1 MTIYHKVNDFL
12 YSLFP
17 KTEGF
22 GKNPAHLTEYLTD
35 YYTYGPYRPKVTI
48 VDDVVTVQIDTQA
61 IGNQQG
67 EYNKV
72 LNMCQQGQFQQAL
85 PRLRK
90 LIEQNPTVSEY
101 HRVLGQSLSE
111 SGDHDAAIDALID
124 ALRWDP
130 RNGYALIMLGNI
142 YARHKNDIGAANKF
156 YDQALA
162 VDPKDFI
169 AINNIGGNLMQLGRV
184 QEAQRYFEIAHE
196 INPNYPNV
204 LYALA
209 MTRQQQ
215 RDYSGAFA
223 YASQALRNAAAG
235 DPIRKA
241 SLSLIMQSAQQQASN
256 TNTFALADEYQ
267 ERIEEATGKEI
278 RVDPDE
284 FIPTAAK
291 LEIAENYGRA
301 YHQVKF
307 KPSYPAVDHL
317 VMHEMVH
324 LDFVVQAQKEGNN
337 LLFTSSDAGKQAFIK
352 SALPQLKKLEKAGFS
367 DANITG
373 FIEAIFEGMMRQIFN
388 APVDLFIEDFLYR
401 EFEELRPTQFLS
413 LHKLLLE
420 YIDAARNKQVAAFSP
435 PAVHRANTVLNLVAA
450 LHFKDLFGYDLT
462 HEFQASV
469 ADLKEAQR
477 LWKEYEEYRADRQ
490 PGEEYEVVQHWG
502 EDLGM
507 AAYFQL
513 KDEASVRSDIA
524 TGQAR
529 PEGALIP
536 SQPGLGADYPDEP
549 NGEQSP
555 EDVLSSIERD
565 PLGFDSPAPSNALK
579 EPLTY
584 DDSPAGQM
592 AVMFYCLDA
601 LNYFVGVPRNQL
613 QAVTFEIALLGRS
626 GLDPNNRTS
635 KYNLA
640 SLPGKTFSALQLLAW
655 MYTGFQEL
663 EPGMDTGLDFAKELE
678 MARAMASGKK

>member
-1 MTIYHKVNDFL
+1 MTILHQVNDFL

-17 KTEGF
+17 ETELF
-22 GKNPAHLTEYLTD
+22 GQDPDRLAEYLTD
-35 YYTYGPYRPKVTI
+35 YYTYGPYRPKVM
-48 VDDVVTVQIDTQA
+48 VQEGVVTVLIDTRA
-61 IGNQQG
+61 IDNQQG

-72 LNMCQQGQFQQAL
+72 LKMCEAGQFAQAL

-101 HRVLGQSLSE
+101 HRVLGQVLSE
-111 SGDHDAAIDALID
+111 MGSSDAAIDALID

-142 YARHKNDIGAANKF
+142 YARTKNDITAANKF

-162 VDPKDFI
+162 VNPKDFI
-169 AINNIGGNLMQLGRV
+169 AINNIGGNLMQLGRA

-215 RDYSGAFA
+215 RDYTGAFGF
-223 YASQALRNAAAG
+223 ASQALRNAGAG

-241 SLSLIMQSAQQQASN
+241 SLALLMQTAKQQAGS
-256 TNTFALADEYQ
+256 TNTFSLADEYQ
-267 ERIEEATGKEI
+267 ERLEAASAKEI
-278 RVDPDE
+278 RVDADE
-284 FIPTAAK
+284 RIPTAAK
-291 LEIAENYGRA
+291 LEVAENYRRP
-301 YHQVKF
+301 YHQIWF
-307 KPSYPAVDHL
+307 KPSYPAVNHL

-324 LDFVVQAQKEGNN
+324 LDFIVQAREEGNN
-337 LLFTSSDAGKQAFIK
+337 LLFTTTGAAKQAFTK
-352 SALPQLKKLEKAGFS
+352 TALPQLKKLEKAGYS
-367 DANITG
+367 EGNITG
-373 FIEAIFEGMMRQIFN
+373 FIDSVYDGMMRQMYN
-388 APVDLFIEDFLYR
+388 APIDLFIEDFLYR
-401 EFEELRPTQFLS
+401 EYEELRPTQFLS

-420 YIDAARNKQVAAFSP
+420 YIDAARNKQVATFSP

-450 LHFKDLFGYDLT
+450 IHFKELFGYDLT
-462 HEFQASV
+462 RDFQASV

-490 PGEEYEVVQHWG
+490 PGEEYELVQHWG
-502 EDLGM
+502 KDLGM
-507 AAYFQL
+507 AAYFEL
-513 KDEASVRSDIA
+513 KDEASVRGDVA
-524 TGQAR
+524 TGWAQ
-529 PEGALIP
+529 PEGARN
-536 SQPGLGADYPDEP
+536 QPTANADYTAEP

-555 EDVLSSIERD
+555 EEVLAAIERD
-565 PLGFDSPAPSNALK
+565 PLGLDTPPPADALK
-579 EPLTY
+579 EPLSY

-601 LNYFVGVPRNQL
+601 LKYFASVSRDQL
-613 QAVTFEIALLGRS
+613 QTVAFEIALLGRS

-678 MARAMASGKK
+678 MARTMASGKS

>member
-1 MTIYHKVNDFL
+1 MIIVHQINDFL

-17 KTEGF
+17 ETELLGQD
-22 GKNPAHLTEYLTD
+22 PARLVTYLTD
-35 YYTYGPYRPKVTI
+35 FYTFGPYRPKVTLQGNA
-48 VDDVVTVQIDTQA
+48 VTVQVDTQA
-61 IGNQQG
+61 ISSQQG

-72 LNMCQQGQFQQAL
+72 LKLCEQGQFAQAL

-90 LIEQNPTVSEY
+90 LIEQNPAVSEY
-101 HRVLGQSLSE
+101 HRVLGQVLSE
-111 SGDHDAAIDALID
+111 SGDTEAAINALID

-130 RNGYALIMLGNI
+130 RNGYALIMTGNI
-142 YARHKNDIGAANKF
+142 YARAKNDIAAANKF

-162 VDPKDFI
+162 VNPKDFI
-169 AINNIGGNLMQLGRV
+169 AINNIGGNLMQLGRA
-184 QEAQRYFEIAHE
+184 QEAERYFEIAHE
-196 INPNYPNV
+196 IQPRYPNV

-209 MTRQQQ
+209 MIRQQR
-215 RDYSGAFA
+215 RDYNAAFDFA
-223 YASQALRNAAAG
+223 LQALRNASPG

-241 SLSLIMQSAQQQASN
+241 SLALVMQTAKQQMET
-256 TNTFALADEYQ
+256 TNTYALADEYQ
-267 ERIEEATGKEI
+267 ERLEAASGKEI

-284 FIPTAAK
+284 AIPTAAK
-291 LEIAENYGRA
+291 LEIAENYRRA

-324 LDFVVQAQKEGNN
+324 LDFVVQARAEGNN
-337 LLFTSSDAGKQAFIK
+337 LLFTSTGAGKQAFIRA
-352 SALPQLKKLEKAGFS
+352 SLPQLKKLEKAGYS

-373 FIEAIFEGMMRQIFN
+373 FIESIFEGMMRQIYN

-401 EFEELRPTQFLS
+401 EFEDLRPTQFLS

-420 YIDAARNKQVAAFSP
+420 YIEAARNKQVATYSP

-462 HEFQASV
+462 RDFQASV
-469 ADLKEAQR
+469 ADQKEAQR
-477 LWKEYEEYRADRQ
+477 LWKEYEEYRVDRQ
-490 PGEEYEVVQHWG
+490 PGEEYELVQHWG
-502 EDLGM
+502 KDLGI
-507 AAYFQL
+507 ASYFEL
-513 KDEASVRSDIA
+513 VDEATVRGDLA
-524 TGQAR
+524 AGRAR
-529 PEGALIP
+529 PEGASASSAP
-536 SQPGLGADYPDEP
+536 AADYPAEP

-555 EDVLSSIERD
+555 EELLAAIERD
-565 PLGFDSPAPSNALK
+565 PLGFDAPAPADALK
-579 EPLTY
+579 EPLSFG
-584 DDSPAGQM
+584 DSPAGQM
-592 AVMFYCLDA
+592 AVAFYCLDA
-601 LNYFVGVPRNQL
+601 LNYFATVPREQL

-663 EPGMDTGLDFAKELE
+663 EPGLDSGLDFAKELE
-678 MARAMASGKK
+678 MARAMAKGKA

>member
-1 MTIYHKVNDFL
+1 MTIHHPLNDFL

-17 KTEGF
+17 DAGVF
-22 GKNPAHLTEYLTD
+22 GQNPERLVEHLAD
-35 YYTYGPYRPKVTI
+35 FYTVGPYRPI
-48 VDDVVTVQIDTQA
+48 VAIKGDLVEVKLDTQA
-61 IGNQQG
+61 ISSQQG

-72 LNMCQQGQFQQAL
+72 LKMCEAGQFQQAL

-101 HRVLGQSLSE
+101 HRVLGQILSE
-111 SGDHDAAIDALID
+111 MGSSDLAIDALID

-142 YARHKNDIGAANKF
+142 YARSRNDITAANKF

-162 VDPKDFI
+162 VNPKDFI
-169 AINNIGGNLMQLGRV
+169 AINNIGGNLLQLGRT

-215 RDYSGAFA
+215 RDYTGAFTF
-223 YASQALRNAAAG
+223 ASQALRNASAG

-241 SLSLIMQSAQQQASN
+241 SLALLMQTAKQQAGS
-256 TNTFALADEYQ
+256 TNTFSLADEYQ
-267 ERIEEATGKEI
+267 EKLEAASGKEI
-278 RVDPDE
+278 RVDADE
-284 FIPTAAK
+284 RILTAAK
-291 LEIAENYGRA
+291 LEVAENYSRL
-301 YHQVKF
+301 YHQIWF

-324 LDFVVQAQKEGNN
+324 LDFIVQAREEGNN
-337 LLFTSSDAGKQAFIK
+337 LLFTTSNIAKQAFTK
-352 SALPQLKKLEKAGFS
+352 MALPQLKKLEKAGYS
-367 DANITG
+367 DSNITG
-373 FIEAIFEGMMRQIFN
+373 FIDSIYDGMMRQLYN
-388 APVDLFIEDFLYR
+388 APIDLFIEDFLYR
-401 EFEELRPTQFLS
+401 EYEELRPTQFLS

-420 YIDAARNKQVAAFSP
+420 YIDAARNKQVATFSP

-450 LHFKDLFGYDLT
+450 IHFKELFGYDLT
-462 HEFQASV
+462 RDFQASV
-469 ADLKEAQR
+469 ADMKEAQR

-490 PGEEYEVVQHWG
+490 PGEEYELVRHWG
-502 EDLGM
+502 KDLGM
-507 AAYFQL
+507 AAYFEL
-513 KDEASVRSDIA
+513 KDEASVRGDVTA
-524 TGQAR
+524 GRAQ
-529 PEGALIP
+529 PEGARN
-536 SQPGLGADYPDEP
+536 QPTANSDYTAEP
-549 NGEQSP
+549 NSEKSV
-555 EDVLSSIERD
+555 EELLAAIERD
-565 PLGFDSPAPSNALK
+565 PLGLDTPPPVDALK
-579 EPLTY
+579 EPLSY

-592 AVMFYCLDA
+592 AVTFYCLDA
-601 LNYFVGVPRNQL
+601 LKYFASVSRDQL
-613 QAVTFEIALLGRS
+613 QTVTFEIALLGRS

-640 SLPGKTFSALQLLAW
+640 SLPGKPFSALQLLAW

-678 MARAMASGKK
+678 MARAMSGGKS

>member
-1 MTIYHKVNDFL
+1 MTIYHKVNNFL
-12 YSLFP
+12 YSIFP
-17 KTEGF
+17 QAEVF
-22 GKNPAHLTEYLTD
+22 GQDPAHLTEYLTD

-48 VDDVVTVQIDTQA
+48 ADDIVTVQIDTQA
-61 IGNQQG
+61 IGSQQG

-72 LNMCQQGQFQQAL
+72 LNMCQQGQFQQAM

-90 LIEQNPTVSEY
+90 LIEQNPSVSEY

-162 VDPKDFI
+162 VNPKDFI
-169 AINNIGGNLMQLGRV
+169 AINNIGGNLLQLGRD
-184 QEAQRYFEIAHE
+184 QEAQRYFEIAYE
-196 INPNYPNV
+196 INPDYPNV

-209 MTRQQQ
+209 VIRQKQ
-215 RDYSGAFA
+215 RDYTVAFDF
-223 YASQALRNAAAG
+223 ASRALRNADAG
-235 DPIRKA
+235 DPVRKA
-241 SLSLIMQSAQQQASN
+241 SLALVVQTAKQQASS
-256 TNTFALADEYQ
+256 TNTYVLADEYQ
-267 ERIEEATGKEI
+267 ERLEEAGGKEI
-278 RVDPDE
+278 RVDPE
-284 FIPTAAK
+284 ESIPTAAK
-291 LEIAENYGRA
+291 LEIAENYGRS

-307 KPSYPAVDHL
+307 KPSYPVVDHL

-324 LDFVVQAQKEGNN
+324 LDFVVQARKEGNN
-337 LLFTSSDAGKQAFIK
+337 LLFTSSEAGKQAFIK
-352 SALPQLKKLEKAGFS
+352 SALPQLKKLEKAGYS

-373 FIEAIFEGMMRQIFN
+373 FIESIFEGMMRQIFN

-450 LHFKDLFGYDLT
+450 LHFKDLFGYDLIR
-462 HEFQASV
+462 EFQASV
-469 ADLKEAQR
+469 TDLKEAQR
-477 LWKEYEEYRADRQ
+477 LWKEYQEYRVDRQ
-490 PGEEYEVVQHWG
+490 PGEEYELVQHWG
-502 EDLGM
+502 KDLGM

-513 KDEASVRSDIA
+513 KDEASVRRDMA
-524 TGQAR
+524 AGQAK
-529 PEGALIP
+529 PEGALTP
-536 SQPGLGADYPDEP
+536 NPQGPDADYPDEP

-555 EDVLSSIERD
+555 EDVLAAIERD
-565 PLGFDSPAPSNALK
+565 PLGFDSHTPSDAIK

-584 DDSPAGQM
+584 GDSPAGQM

-601 LNYFVGVPRNQL
+601 LNYFAGVPRNQL

>member
-1 MTIYHKVNDFL
+1 
-12 YSLFP
+12 
-17 KTEGF
+17 
-22 GKNPAHLTEYLTD
+22 LTD